1 MATKLILYIATSL
14 DGYIAKLDGDIDW
27 LPSPEEGGESGSY
40 TRFYD
45 SIDALIMGSTTYQ
58 QVLGFGDW
66 VYPEKPSYVL
76 TTRNLSTVRSDILF
90 VKGGVEEV
98 IEEVNQKEYQRVW
111 LVGGGQVASSFIQR
125 GLVDEYIITI
135 IPIILGSGISLYQS
149 LPELKLTLVESK
161 SSSSGMVELHYKN
174 TKCQEVN

>member
-1 MATKLILYIATSL
+1 MATELILYIATSL
-14 DGYIAKLDGDIDW
+14 DGYIAKSDGDIGW
-27 LPSPEEGGESGSY
+27 LPSPEEDEKSDGY
-40 TRFYD
+40 AQFYD

-90 VKGGVEEV
+90 IKGGVEEV
-98 IEEVNQKEYQRVW
+98 IEEINQKGYKRVW
-111 LVGGGQVASSFIQR
+111 LVGGGRVASAFIKC
-125 GLVDEYIITI
+125 GLVSEYIITI

-149 LPELKLTLVESK
+149 LPELKLDLVESK
-161 SSSSGMVELHYKN
+161 LSSSGMVELHYKN
-174 TKCQEVN
+174 TRCQEVN